1 MAGLKLKQV
10 CVLVGAERN
19 HSLLLGTE
27 APPSPCPPSS
37 LQQPLGTCDIY

>member
-27 APPSPCPPSS
+27 AKSRHV
-37 LQQPLGTCDIY
+37 T